1 MSATYHSNGQF
12 FGLEFGNIFTE
23 NYEKNLRPVFYEQFT
38 GEDVPF
44 TLTNCATSADG
55 LVGNGFA
62 KAVYNNGTA
71 IDYQKAVATFV
82 HKSGASYGVGMGGT
96 AAYITGTTLS
106 IIRSGYSGT
115 GTPTATDTESITFS
129 LVAGETYG
137 ITLEKRACTMI
148 ASVTRLKTN
157 ETVSKTVTGV
167 TTMCLGSPFVAVFTG
182 TSVVCQGLAFFAPLF
197 GRAKCLIVGDRI
209 TEGVSQEGQPDVR
222 HAWKLMQDYFY
233 GNCVISGVGWARTSG
248 CKERVDKMLAM
259 GYQFDT
265 IMFFSGTNDGNDNYP
280 ATSYYQGIV
289 DEYTA
294 KGIRVIWGV
303 PPMRVNYE
311 SSDKMPRVRT
321 NILGVTGCS
330 FIRFDWATQDANG
343 DPDTT
348 CLSDGTHLT
357 ATGYQRCYEFAVK
370 ELTALGV

>member
-1 MSATYHSNGQF
+1 MSKTYHGNGKF
-12 FGLEFGNIFTE
+12 FNLESGNIFAE

-55 LVGNGFA
+55 LVGSGFA

-71 IDYQKAVATFV
+71 IDHQKAVATFV
-82 HKSGASYGVGMGGT
+82 HKADASYGVGMGGSV
-96 AAYITGTTLS
+96 AYVSGSSLS
-106 IIRSGYSGT
+106 IVRSGYSGT

-129 LVAGETYG
+129 LVADETYS
-137 ITLEKRACTMI
+137 ISLEKRACTII

-157 ETVSKTVTGV
+157 ETVSKTVTGYA
-167 TTMCLGSPFVAVFTG
+167 TMCLGSPFVAVFSG
-182 TSVVCQGLAFFAPLF
+182 TSIACKGLAYYAPLF
-197 GRAKCLIVGDRI
+197 GRAKCLIVGDSI
-209 TEGVSQEGQPDVR
+209 TEGVTQEGQDDVR

-233 GNCVISGVGWARTSG
+233 GDCVISGVGWARTSG

-259 GYQFDT
+259 GYQFD
-265 IMFFSGTNDGNDNYP
+265 IVMFFTGTNDGNDGYP

-294 KGIRVIWGV
+294 KGMRVIWAI
-303 PPMRVNYE
+303 PPMRSGYE
-311 SSDKMPRVRT
+311 TSDKMPRVRS
-321 NILGVTGCS
+321 NILGVTGCD
-330 FIRFDWATQDANG
+330 FIHFDWATQDANG

-348 CLSDGTHLT
+348 CLSDGTHLN
-357 ATGYQRCYEFAVK
+357 ATGYQRCYESAIK
-370 ELTALGV
+370 ELESFGV